1 MRQEDRGI
9 DRASIYLADGSRL
22 SRSTP
27 IEFIFED
34 PFTLRINEISYP
46 VQPPA
51 VFASTKPIDETLSD
65 VSNSVTKLYHDLRL
79 NHHIK
84 HREHELERQLDSLR
98 ESLRPLNDLHTQLA
112 KKALRR
118 LKVSV
123 ELFESRRKT
132 LETCVLEFNGQSWV
146 ECLSKQGCSS
156 DSFGSIT
163 GNPTRHRRHPFDL
176 FF

>member
-1 MRQEDRGI
+1 MREEDRGI

-34 PFTLRINEISYP
+34 PFTLRINETSYS

-51 VFASTKPIDETLSD
+51 VFSSTKSIEETLSD

-79 NHHIK
+79 NHRIK
-84 HREHELERQLDSLR
+84 NREHELEKQLDSLR
-98 ESLRPLNDLHTQLA
+98 ESLRPLNELHTQLA

-123 ELFESRRKT
+123 ELFESRRNT
-132 LETCVLEFNGQSWV
+132 FQPYLLEFNGQSWL
-146 ECLSKQGCSS
+146 ECLFKQGCSS
-156 DSFGSIT
+156 DLFGSTT
-163 GNPTRHRRHPFDL
+163 GNPTRHRLQPFDL
-176 FF
+176 LF